1 MLDTIKQFLKE
12 HEIDEK
18 AGFIIAVSGGADSIT
33 LLHAFKYLNLRIHA
47 LHCNF
52 NLRGK
57 ESNMD
62 EQFVKRFCE
71 TYGIPM
77 SVKHFDTQEYA
88 KKKSIS
94 IEMAARE
101 LRYDWFEEMR
111 QKKKMDYIVVGHH
124 ADDLAETLF
133 INICRGTGIKGLTGI
148 RPVKERILR
157 PLLSRSREEI
167 LTYIEQNQLGYR
179 TDSTNNSLDYV
190 RNKIRHMIIPVCK
203 DINPSFLNTVRENCN
218 TLKEV
223 EQIYRYG
230 IDRLKEEVLSEE
242 NGETLIDIQKTLA
255 APAPYT
261 LLFEIL
267 RPYGFNATQI
277 EDILESSDAI
287 PGKQFEA
294 EEYLLTKGRIY
305 WRLFNI
311 LEKEDKRTLLADSGE
326 YHVDDSIFRLEE
338 QDIDDSFIVPRD
350 LDTGCFDLDKITY
363 PLVLRHWSMGDWF
376 CPLGMKRSKKKL
388 SDFFTD
394 LKFSAKQKK
403 VCLLFQSGK
412 DIIWVV
418 GHRIDDR
425 YKVSPATKRVLII
438 KQIKGI

>member
-148 RPVKERILR
+148 RPVKERIASAPVPFPGRDPYLHRAKPTGVSHRLHQQLARLR
-157 PLLSRSREEI
+157 
-167 LTYIEQNQLGYR
+167 TEQNSPHDHPRVQGHQ
-179 TDSTNNSLDYV
+179 SLV
-190 RNKIRHMIIPVCK
+190 PQHGP
-203 DINPSFLNTVRENCN
+203 
-218 TLKEV
+218 
-223 EQIYRYG
+223 
-230 IDRLKEEVLSEE
+230 
-242 NGETLIDIQKTLA
+242 GEL
-255 APAPYT
+255 
-261 LLFEIL
+261 
-267 RPYGFNATQI
+267 
-277 EDILESSDAI
+277 
-287 PGKQFEA
+287 
-294 EEYLLTKGRIY
+294 
-305 WRLFNI
+305 
-311 LEKEDKRTLLADSGE
+311 
-326 YHVDDSIFRLEE
+326 
-338 QDIDDSFIVPRD
+338 
-350 LDTGCFDLDKITY
+350 
-363 PLVLRHWSMGDWF
+363 
-376 CPLGMKRSKKKL
+376 
-388 SDFFTD
+388 
-394 LKFSAKQKK
+394 
-403 VCLLFQSGK
+403 
-412 DIIWVV
+412 
-418 GHRIDDR
+418 
-425 YKVSPATKRVLII
+425 
-438 KQIKGI
+438 

>member
-77 SVKHFDTQEYA
+77 SVKRFDTQEYA
-88 KKKSIS
+88 KKKGIS

-148 RPVKERILR
+148 RTVKDHISVR
-157 PLLSRSREEI
+157 LLIHKSQD
-167 LTYIEQNQLGYR
+167 LQKCCL
-179 TDSTNNSLDYV
+179 STAGFSHNSD
-190 RNKIRHMIIPVCK
+190 
-203 DINPSFLNTVRENCN
+203 
-218 TLKEV
+218 
-223 EQIYRYG
+223 
-230 IDRLKEEVLSEE
+230 VLS
-242 NGETLIDIQKTLA
+242 
-255 APAPYT
+255 
-261 LLFEIL
+261 LFYIKVNAFQYRNRIRIINL
-267 RPYGFNATQI
+267 PTGFWKFLDQVI
-277 EDILESSDAI
+277 
-287 PGKQFEA
+287 
-294 EEYLLTKGRIY
+294 YL
-305 WRLFNI
+305 
-311 LEKEDKRTLLADSGE
+311 
-326 YHVDDSIFRLEE
+326 
-338 QDIDDSFIVPRD
+338 
-350 LDTGCFDLDKITY
+350 
-363 PLVLRHWSMGDWF
+363 
-376 CPLGMKRSKKKL
+376 
-388 SDFFTD
+388 
-394 LKFSAKQKK
+394 
-403 VCLLFQSGK
+403 
-412 DIIWVV
+412 
-418 GHRIDDR
+418 
-425 YKVSPATKRVLII
+425 
-438 KQIKGI
+438 